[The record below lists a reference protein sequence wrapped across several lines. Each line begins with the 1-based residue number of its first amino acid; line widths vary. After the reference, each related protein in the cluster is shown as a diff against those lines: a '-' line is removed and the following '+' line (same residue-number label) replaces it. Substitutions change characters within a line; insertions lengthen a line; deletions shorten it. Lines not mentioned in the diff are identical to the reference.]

1 MVTKKGY
8 NPTEVWPKRTGNKT
22 GAIDA
27 VLTVLTPPVII
38 KIPEG
43 KVTHDLINYP
53 RFIFQLI
60 KNQLI
65 KTRYVGQSVKLCCT
79 GQDNG
84 SGTLSI
90 KWYKDGQLI
99 KEGQKYNET
108 STDLKL
114 SKLSADDAGV
124 YMCKASN
131 RAGIDASPKVEVKK
145 DHYRHMFSGDLKYGP
160 DARF

>member
-1 MVTKKGY
+1 M
-8 NPTEVWPKRTGNKT
+8 
-22 GAIDA
+22 
-27 VLTVLTPPVII
+27 
-38 KIPEG
+38 
-43 KVTHDLINYP
+43 
-53 RFIFQLI
+53 
-60 KNQLI
+60 
-65 KTRYVGQSVKLCCT
+65 CCT

-114 SKLSADDAGV
+114 SKLSTDDAGV

-131 RAGIDASPKVEVKK
+131 RAGIDASPKVEVRNY
-145 DHYRHMFSGDLKYGP
+145 HYKYTLVHIRNDPAQPIARTNVRHMFIRDLKYGADGFSP
-160 DARF
+160 

>member
-1 MVTKKGY
+1 M
-8 NPTEVWPKRTGNKT
+8 
-22 GAIDA
+22 
-27 VLTVLTPPVII
+27 
-38 KIPEG
+38 
-43 KVTHDLINYP
+43 
-53 RFIFQLI
+53 
-60 KNQLI
+60 
-65 KTRYVGQSVKLCCT
+65 KLCCT

-114 SKLSADDAGV
+114 AKLSADDAGV

-145 DHYRHMFSGDLKYGP
+145 DHYRRMFSRDLKYGP
-160 DARF
+160 DGVKQNHYNMPFHIRTWS